1 MRWNWI
7 FTFIYRLCY
16 KLMLKSLKEGSSLKR
31 ESYFGQL
38 DLITWQNFIFTSTFF
53 LKLRLLKWTTYY
65 IDIPWPRW
73 ENIRITIEALFLNRQ
88 FNSRLSIDNTFFAD
102 LLAVTFQHE
111 EFNCVLLKSLT
122 CNTEVIVT
130 VWLTLFLIFKFSFL
144 ISGESKS
151 FWTNDGSWSK
161 LRGFHSSSSKMQR
174 KWPVRYYNFA
184 RKVGGIKLKAPN
196 MYFEITRILTFTNK
210 TDVCWVCLFLLSLL
224 LLFFFYPWTT
234 PSTN

>member
-7 FTFIYRLCY
+7 FANFTFIYRLCY

-102 LLAVTFQHE
+102 LLAVTFKNE

-122 CNTEVIVT
+122 CNGKQYWGHRDGLID
-130 VWLTLFLIFKFSFL
+130 TLQFYLQI
-144 ISGESKS
+144 
-151 FWTNDGSWSK
+151 
-161 LRGFHSSSSKMQR
+161 
-174 KWPVRYYNFA
+174 
-184 RKVGGIKLKAPN
+184 
-196 MYFEITRILTFTNK
+196 
-210 TDVCWVCLFLLSLL
+210 
-224 LLFFFYPWTT
+224 LFFNLRRIKVLDQRWVMIKIARISFFQIEDAKEMTSPVL
-234 PSTN
+234 